1 MIIIFGMCV
10 MMKALTNPVVI
21 ISQWCMYLKQ
31 CFMSIVSFFFN
42 FILFLNFT

>member
-31 CFMSIVSFFFN
+31 CFMSIVSFFL
-42 FILFLNFT
+42 ILFYF